1 VFGNS
6 GNVVSDEFTKFTD
19 ASLSLHQGYGNAEPR
34 GMSQG
39 FEHGYSFLCSD
50 ITNRHFAVWQGSQV
64 YAGHK
69 LFFETG
75 PSELVR
81 IRFLLRFR
89 NSRLLY
95 RHRAR

>member
-19 ASLSLHQGYGNAEPR
+19 ASLSLHQGYGDAKPR

-39 FEHGYSFLCSD
+39 FKHGHSFLCSD
-50 ITNRHFAVWQGSQV
+50 ITNCHFVVWQDSQ
-64 YAGHK
+64 AHSGHK

-75 PSELVR
+75 PSELVG

-89 NSRLLY
+89 NSRSLY